1 MACCRPTEIEEH
13 LIPAQPINPAE
24 QFWVDHSKWLES
36 MGYRLRARYWPNQ
49 PPPQPLP
56 LMEAFVLESQSFLQ
70 GSIIDAIRIS
80 DNKPV
85 MLKAISRIIH
95 PQEVEIGLYFS
106 NEVIA
111 SDPRN
116 HCVPIYDV
124 FPVPDSEMD
133 VIVMPVLRPFDN
145 PQFDTI
151 GEVIAFIQQL
161 FEGIQFMHEHLVAH
175 GDCTGMNI
183 MMDGS
188 QMYPEGWNS
197 LDPWQARDD
206 PSCPAKRTGFRMQFW
221 PKYYLIDFGLS
232 HMYSN
237 KGTVPPLERILR
249 GGDKSAPE
257 HAPKYKSAN
266 PFSTD
271 IYYIGNLIRHKFT
284 EVFYCKQFDFL
295 KPLVDSMVQDDP
307 VKRPTIDD
315 VVMQLYIVVRRQRWF
330 NFRAAACNLHQ
341 FQTSLCTSSITP
353 LGPECSGPLTQNLCA
368 VDCFVLPYFEFMA
381 CCSSTEIEQR
391 LLPARSITFAEQFWV
406 EHSMWLES
414 VGYRLRARY
423 QPNRPPPQPLTLT
436 EALFDP
442 DETVSRITHPQE
454 VRIGLYFS
462 NKDMASDP
470 RNHCVPIYDVF
481 PVPNIEMDIIV
492 MPVLRPFDNPEFD
505 TVGEVIAFIQQL
517 FEGIQFM
524 HEHLVA
530 HGDCTAM
537 NIMMDGSQMYPKGW
551 SSLDPSQARDNPFR
565 AAKRAGFRMQFWP
578 KYYLIDFGLSHMYS
592 NKGTVPPLER
602 ILRGGDKSVP
612 EHAPKY
618 KHANP
623 FPTDIYYIGNLV
635 RENFTEVLVL
645 LFLYGSEVADK
656 TPNSAVILVFVNGLL
671 S

>member
-111 SDPRN
+111 SNPRN

-232 HMYSN
+232 HMYSS
-237 KGTVPPLERILR
+237 KSTIPPLERILR

-271 IYYIGNLIRHKFT
+271 IYYIGNLIRQKFT

-315 VVMQLYIVVRRQRWF
+315 VVVQLDTVVRRQRWF

-341 FQTSLCTSSITP
+341 FQLTDQISALNRRFTKYLLLRHSLP
-353 LGPECSGPLTQNLCA
+353 VLLSGSKSL
-368 VDCFVLPYFEFMA
+368 ER
-381 CCSSTEIEQR
+381 IEQH
-391 LLPARSITFAEQFWV
+391 LLPARPITFAEQFWV
-406 EHSMWLES
+406 EHSTWLES

-505 TVGEVIAFIQQL
+505 TVGEAIAFIQQL

-592 NKGTVPPLER
+592 SKSTVPPLER
-602 ILRGGDKSVP
+602 ILRGGDKSAP

-645 LFLYGSEVADK
+645 LFLYGSEVAE
-656 TPNSAVILVFVNGLL
+656 NSQ
-671 S
+671 